1 MASNLSPKN
10 QPART
15 RAMQFIL
22 LFGLVSALGD
32 ITYETGRGVSGAYL
46 AFLGASATAIGLV
59 SGLGE
64 FLGYALRLVSGY
76 LASRTRAYWV
86 ATFLGYG
93 LLLSIPLLAY
103 TNRWEIAAVFLIL
116 ERIGKA
122 VRSPAK
128 DTMLSHASY
137 QVGRGW
143 GFGIHEALDQ
153 VGAFIGP
160 LIFAVIF
167 AQRHSYRDGFS
178 ILWIPALLTL
188 LALLLARLRVPN
200 PEELEKSTSPEVGN
214 NPNKSAPLPRV
225 FWFYSAFTF
234 LSVAGFA
241 NFQIISYHWV
251 TQKIVPVAQ
260 IAVFYAVAM
269 GVDAAAALIIGKTYD
284 KIGLTSLMI
293 VPLVSLPL
301 PFLAFSNQYS
311 IAIIAAVLWGII
323 MAVHETIMRAAIADI
338 VPGEKR
344 AFAYGIFNTLYGAAW
359 FVSGALLGLLYDQSR
374 TGLFIAVVILEI
386 LALLTFPLI
395 KKQRNQPIQS
405 A

>member
-1 MASNLSPKN
+1 MATTSPSKN
-10 QPART
+10 PASRT
-15 RAMQFIL
+15 RAIHFIL

-32 ITYETGRGVSGAYL
+32 ITYETGRGVSGAFL
-46 AFLGASATAIGLV
+46 AFLGASATSIGLV

-64 FLGYALRLVSGY
+64 FLGYGLRLVSGY

-93 LLLSIPLLAY
+93 LLISIPLLAY
-103 TNRWEIAAVFLIL
+103 TNRWEIAAIFLIL

-153 VGAFIGP
+153 VGAFLGP
-160 LIFAVIF
+160 LIFAAVF
-167 AQRHSYRDGFS
+167 AQRQSYRDGFT

-188 LALLLARLRVPN
+188 FALLLARLRVPN
-200 PEELEKSTSPEVGN
+200 PEELENTPTTEVEVN
-214 NPNKSAPLPRV
+214 SQKNSALPRV
-225 FWFYSAFTF
+225 FLFYSAFTF
-234 LSVAGFA
+234 FSVAGFA

-251 TQKIVPVAQ
+251 TRSIVPAAQ
-260 IAVFYAVAM
+260 IAIFYAVAM
-269 GVDAAAALIIGKTYD
+269 GVDAIAALIIGKTYD
-284 KIGLTSLMI
+284 KFGLSSLMV
-293 VPLVSLPL
+293 VPLISLPL
-301 PFLAFSNQYS
+301 PFLAFSSRYPL
-311 IAIIAAVLWGII
+311 AILAAVVWGII

-359 FVSGALLGLLYDQSR
+359 FVSGALLGILYDQSR
-374 TGLFIAVVILEI
+374 IGLFVAIVSLEI
-386 LALLTFPLI
+386 LALLTFPFI
-395 KKQRNQPIQS
+395 VKSRSRQPES
-405 A
+405 R

>member
-1 MASNLSPKN
+1 MTENSSPKN
-10 QPART
+10 LPNRN
-15 RAMQFIL
+15 RAIQFIL

-46 AFLGASATAIGLV
+46 AFLGASATSIGLV

-76 LASRTRAYWV
+76 LASRTRAYWI
-86 ATFLGYG
+86 ATFVGYG

-103 TNRWEIAAVFLIL
+103 ANRWEIAALFLIL

-122 VRSPAK
+122 IRSPAK

-160 LIFAVIF
+160 LIFAAVF
-167 AQRHSYRDGFS
+167 AQRESYRDGFS
-178 ILWIPALLTL
+178 VLWIPALLTM

-200 PEELEKSTSPEVGN
+200 PEELENSPSPAAN
-214 NPNKSAPLPRV
+214 NDPKNNSALPRV

-251 TQKIVPVAQ
+251 TQSIVPAAQ
-260 IAVFYAVAM
+260 IAIFYAVAM
-269 GVDAAAALIIGKTYD
+269 GVDALAALIIGKTYD
-284 KIGLTSLMI
+284 KIGLSSLLI
-293 VPLVSLPL
+293 VPLISLPL
-301 PFLAFSNQYS
+301 PFLAFTNQYA
-311 IAIIAAVLWGII
+311 IAIIAAVLWGVI

-338 VPGEKR
+338 VPGGKR
-344 AFAYGIFNTLYGAAW
+344 AFAYGVFNTLYGAAW

-374 TGLFIAVVILEI
+374 AWLFITIVALEV
-386 LALLTFPLI
+386 LALLTFPFI
-395 KKQRNQPIQS
+395 SKYRSQTQ
-405 A
+405 